1 MNLDAASLKKA
12 GVGISVGGLISAGA
26 LFGVLDQRY
35 ALASDIQDLTSMI
48 YENRVDELEYK
59 IDEIERR
66 MANLKLMAETDRP
79 EWVKNEL
86 RQLSN
91 RKERYIRKLDRLLG
105 EE

>member
-1 MNLDAASLKKA
+1 MDSAALKKA
-12 GVGISVGGLISAGA
+12 GVGVTVGGVISAGA
-26 LFGVLDQRY
+26 LFGVLDNRY

-48 YENRVDELEYK
+48 YEDRVDELEFK

-66 MANLKLMAETDRP
+66 EANIRLVPKEQRP
-79 EWVKNEL
+79 EWAKNEL
-86 RQLSN
+86 LQLEN

>member
-1 MNLDAASLKKA
+1 MTTPLEVLNHRLTL
-12 GVGISVGGLISAGA
+12 VIGIFA
-26 LFGVLDQRY
+26 LFGILIGY
-35 ALASDIQDLTSMI
+35 AGKPPYASASDVHDLTSMI